1 MAIKI
6 SSKKPDNIPTLT
18 ETVTEK
24 TGSLPQ
30 SKQTGQ
36 DSPDSNPLKNNGANS
51 PLPPKF
57 ERLLEK
63 IIYKKL
69 HQQLADTSQSLATE
83 IMAELEK
90 YLQAADNIQNKPDK
104 NQN

>member
-1 MAIKI
+1 MAIKL
-6 SSKKPDNIPTLT
+6 SSKNQDNIPTLT
-18 ETVTEK
+18 EIVGGEANQAIQDANTVK
-24 TGSLPQ
+24 NSMANGS
-30 SKQTGQ
+30 
-36 DSPDSNPLKNNGANS
+36 
-51 PLPPKF
+51 LPPKF

-69 HQQLADTSQSLATE
+69 HQQLVGTSQSLAAD

-90 YLQAADNIQNKPDK
+90 HLQSPGKTQNKPDK